1 LRGLAGFHD
10 GKHTWR
16 SELKLGSRGDEAPLA
31 RPPIRCP
38 ECASDRVWKDGV
50 RYSGGKRIQRYLC
63 RDCAYRFSESTAQR
77 QVQFDVPSQVLEGF
91 ESQTDHADGLTGSR
105 DLPVEKRPDHLPLS
119 SCEDVGSHDNSQS
132 SIIEEGLNKHFLY
145 TRGRRVCVPEGG
157 MVNLAEVKPQQEEA
171 VAGAEQ
177 KLDMATIKGKVLEF
191 GWWLKKQ
198 GYAEATIKLNTMM
211 LGILARRGADIQDPE
226 SVKEIMAKQK
236 WSEARRHNAIACYTL
251 FLRMIDRTWSPP
263 KCYVTHKLPFIPTEQ
278 EIDALIAGC
287 GRKTATLLQLLK
299 ETAIRVGEASEL
311 EWTNIDFENRTITVN
326 SPEKNSNP
334 RIFKVSSKLISM
346 INALRRESRKVFG
359 DSPAC
364 YKKTTFYL
372 TRKSIAKKLQNPR
385 LLEISFH
392 TLRHWKATMLY
403 HQTKDILYVMRFL
416 GHKSINNTLLYIQ
429 LAETIFKEQS
439 DEFTVKTANAPE
451 GIKSLL
457 EVGFEYICEKDGFLY
472 FRKRR

>member
-1 LRGLAGFHD
+1 
-10 GKHTWR
+10 
-16 SELKLGSRGDEAPLA
+16 
-31 RPPIRCP
+31 
-38 ECASDRVWKDGV
+38 
-50 RYSGGKRIQRYLC
+50 
-63 RDCAYRFSESTAQR
+63 
-77 QVQFDVPSQVLEGF
+77 
-91 ESQTDHADGLTGSR
+91 
-105 DLPVEKRPDHLPLS
+105 
-119 SCEDVGSHDNSQS
+119 
-132 SIIEEGLNKHFLY
+132 
-145 TRGRRVCVPEGG
+145 
-157 MVNLAEVKPQQEEA
+157 LAEVKPQQEEA

-177 KLDMATIKGKVLEF
+177 KLDMATIKGRVLEF

-251 FLRMIDRTWSPP
+251 FLRMIGRTWSPP

-346 INALRRESRKVFG
+346 INALPRESRKVFG

-372 TRKSIAKKLQNPR
+372 TRKSIARKLQNPR

-439 DEFTVKTANAPE
+439 DEFTVKTANAPD